1 MLVFEITED
10 MINNM
15 EDVECF
21 GCTLPLGATPMNHLN
36 PLPYQAY
43 CSYCMEDISRF
54 NSSGVAVLNNW
65 PGWSCKDNNNIFQ
78 KILCRIKHK
87 SLTVRFRTHLC
98 FWEMFTDTPISDKIQ
113 GEMWLSTLVEE
124 QLWYKNNRNN
134 PNYQEHQEAIA
145 FHWPSSITREHR
157 RRLLQ
162 ATISEPER

>member
-54 NSSGVAVLNNW
+54 NTSGVPVLNNW

-78 KILCRIKHK
+78 KILCRIKHN
-87 SLTVRFRTHLC
+87 
-98 FWEMFTDTPISDKIQ
+98 
-113 GEMWLSTLVEE
+113 STLVEE